1 MASEVRGV
9 AVLADREPVTTV
21 TIVVPELAAWQRDR
35 G

>member
-1 MASEVRGV
+1 MASEVRDVV
-9 AVLADREPVTTV
+9 ALAGREPVTTV